1 MAEIDR
7 LPVSAEGSPVVPI
20 ADDMLDG
27 EHEDQGGEQ
36 TLHGDS
42 NGTEGLNVS
51 AERTQLIEESAA
63 KAGDSKEP
71 IAAKNKGA
79 MSVNP
84 PVKKANGG
92 PPTPTVKKIINSGTF
107 GTGSVKPAGTKP
119 VSQAPATAAS
129 KATAPPLRKP
139 TTSTPAASSKP
150 LMTSSVSSKPPIVGA
165 GSSRRASVAP
175 VKTPAPPN
183 VRQSLSA
190 STNAKPAPDMA
201 PVRNT
206 VVSPTGSVGSA
217 KAATPA
223 ARPRASVS
231 EAVKK
236 APLSSR
242 SSVTGS
248 VKATAPTKVTPL
260 SRSSASAPAKATRP
274 ASSISSIKEI
284 KEDAKEDGNAF
295 LELQSQLNE
304 VTKSL
309 DAKGLVVADLEAQIE
324 NLEASLTTALSEVEL
339 KSADLKKLME
349 SKATVDLTL
358 EEAQMSLSKVQA
370 EFDEVTGSLKA
381 VQKELEDANSGAAV
395 QSSVVQALHTQI
407 QELEVALSSSKE
419 TVEVLEETG
428 AAAASSAAE
437 AASVEREAL
446 LKAQA
451 DFKAI
456 SEEVEALK
464 VSHTMALEDSLGQIA
479 ELRERSSVTATL
491 EAQIASLKA
500 EKEESANKLS
510 ELEIEILE
518 LKESQEGLEDTRD
531 TLQRRIATLEDD
543 LAMAAVTSGLA
554 AEAATKKEMEHAQ
567 AVEALIGQHKK
578 ELEADSVRFDE
589 LKATL
594 EALQKERSEALVLY
608 ERCKQNLV
616 DNEGRH
622 ASELMALE
630 DAQVAQ
636 QAAHAA
642 ELEKVMKELQNQE
655 NIYNSKV
662 DIVKAEHSRLLDEA
676 FERAKNEAA
685 QAHSQELQTLRSTSN
700 ATIEQIQSANI
711 IALENIKADHASAL
725 EDEVNGLQKQIT
737 KLNIELKAT
746 QDDLAKAKAA
756 LETSHNE
763 VETLTKQRDEARAQA
778 QAAPSLSSEYAEE
791 LSRVTTE
798 LSISKNDLQAVTDM
812 LTFTESSMAELS
824 DNHKK
829 ELEEAAR
836 IRADEILKLRSE
848 HDREVTTFATQKS
861 QLLVKLSDL
870 EGELATV
877 KADIAAQG
885 SSSSRSNGNVISQSA
900 TSPAVTKEELAK
912 LHEAHNL
919 KIYDLQAEHDKSA
932 KHARDELEAAYNKIS
947 ELQQDIT
954 RKAMEIQYLEQD
966 QEESQEQITRL
977 KEDLNSLTEKLANS

>member
-27 EHEDQGGEQ
+27 EHEDQGQPENTLSAVRGEQ

-370 EFDEVTGSLKA
+370 EFDE
-381 VQKELEDANSGAAV
+381 LEDANSGAAV

-594 EALQKERSEALVLY
+594 EALQKEHSEALVLY

-861 QLLVKLSDL
+861 ELLVKLSDL

-885 SSSSRSNGNVISQSA
+885 SSSSRSNGNVISQPA